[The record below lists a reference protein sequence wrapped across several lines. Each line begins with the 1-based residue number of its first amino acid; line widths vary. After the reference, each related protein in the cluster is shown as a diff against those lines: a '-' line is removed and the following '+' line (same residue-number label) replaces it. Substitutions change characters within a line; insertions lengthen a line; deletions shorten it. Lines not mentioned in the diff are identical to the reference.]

1 MNKINRLEICAESR
15 TGSRSAN
22 EDSFVTVADPDLT
35 PDILGLVAVADG
47 IGGLGSGHVASSS
60 ALTTISE
67 TFRKL
72 VNNHTSG
79 SPPIQDW
86 LSYCFHKANSDV
98 LRMGLVLPEL
108 KGMGSTCTCAVITRA
123 DVYLFNV
130 GDSRAYLWRG
140 GVLQQLTE
148 DEWFNDLRNPKKKAG
163 KQNHVTLVNQAIGWQ
178 PIIAPTKSIHPL
190 APGDTI
196 MLCTD
201 GLSDSLPAK
210 TVEDILASDDDLSKT
225 CNQLAEEASA
235 APGADN
241 VTVVLAR
248 L

>member
-1 MNKINRLEICAESR
+1 MKKIDRLEICAETR
-15 TGSRSAN
+15 TGSRSVN
-22 EDSFVTVADPDLT
+22 EDSFVTLEGSDLT
-35 PDILGLVAVADG
+35 PGILGLLAVADG

-60 ALTTISE
+60 ALSTISE

-72 VNNHTSG
+72 VNTHRSG

-86 LSYCFHKANSDV
+86 LSYCLHKANSDV
-98 LRMGLVLPEL
+98 MRMGLVLPEL
-108 KGMGSTCTCAVITRA
+108 KGMGTTCTCAVITPSQA
-123 DVYLFNV
+123 HLCNV

-140 GVLQQLTE
+140 HLLQQITE
-148 DEWFNDLRNPKKKAG
+148 DEWFNDLRNPEKKTG

-178 PIIAPTKSIHPL
+178 PIITPTKSMHPL

-210 TVEDILASDDDLSKT
+210 TIEDILAAGHDLPKT
-225 CNQLAEEASA
+225 CNQLADEASA
-235 APGADN
+235 MPGADN
-241 VTVVLAR
+241 VTVILAR